1 VSPLASIRNRG
12 ALALFAAG
20 AIGFAAAGALRTASA
35 EAPKTEPAK
44 AEAPK
49 GVFFPETFTLS
60 NGLQVVVITNRRAP
74 VVLHMMWYKVGAADE
89 PPGKSGIAH
98 FLEHL
103 MFKGT
108 KSLGP
113 GMFSKIVAN
122 NGGQENALTSSD
134 YTAYYQNVAKD
145 RLETVMKI
153 EADRMQNL
161 SLSDGEVTA
170 ERKVILEERRQR
182 VDNSPRS
189 ILWEQANAALYMNH
203 PYRIPV
209 IGWEHE
215 MKGLTTADAMAFYR
229 RWYAPNNAVLVVA
242 GDVTAADVRP
252 LAEKYYGVIPRG
264 DIPARVRP
272 DEPPH
277 RHARRVTY
285 KDSRVNQPN
294 WTRFFIA
301 PSYNRGETKH
311 AYALQVLSEIL
322 GSGATSRLYQE
333 LVVKQKI
340 AASAGSGYSGSNYD
354 YSNFYVYATPT
365 AGTSWE
371 TLEKAVEAEIA
382 KLVESGV
389 TADEVARAKQVLI
402 DRASFARDNLR
413 TGVMSFGVALATG
426 RTAADV
432 EAWPENIAKVTA
444 DDINAAARHVL
455 KDTGSVTALLLGLDK
470 KNEPRKATAT
480 PGGEPMDG
488 PDDDGPDAP
497 PGAPGAREPN

>member
-1 VSPLASIRNRG
+1 MSPLAAIRKRGSFALLAG
-12 ALALFAAG
+12 ALLGLFAAG
-20 AIGFAAAGALRTASA
+20 LPRPAA
-35 EAPKTEPAK
+35 

-49 GVFFPETFTLS
+49 GVFFPESFTLA

-108 KSLGP
+108 KTLGP

-134 YTAYYQNVAKD
+134 YTAYYQNVARD

-153 EADRMQNL
+153 EADRMTNL
-161 SLSDGEVTA
+161 ALSDSEVEA

-189 ILWEQANAALYMNH
+189 ILWEQANAALYLNH
-203 PYRIPV
+203 PYRIPT

-252 LAEKYYGVIPRG
+252 LAEKFYGVIPRATLP
-264 DIPARVRP
+264 DRARP
-272 DEPPH
+272 QEPPH
-277 RHARRVTY
+277 RHARRVIY
-285 KDSRVNQPN
+285 KDARVNQAN
-294 WTRFFIA
+294 WSRFFLA

-311 AYALQVLSEIL
+311 IFALQVL
-322 GSGATSRLYQE
+322 
-333 LVVKQKI
+333 
-340 AASAGSGYSGSNYD
+340 
-354 YSNFYVYATPT
+354 
-365 AGTSWE
+365 
-371 TLEKAVEAEIA
+371 
-382 KLVESGV
+382 
-389 TADEVARAKQVLI
+389 
-402 DRASFARDNLR
+402 
-413 TGVMSFGVALATG
+413 
-426 RTAADV
+426 
-432 EAWPENIAKVTA
+432 
-444 DDINAAARHVL
+444 
-455 KDTGSVTALLLGLDK
+455 
-470 KNEPRKATAT
+470 PRISDST
-480 PGGEPMDG
+480 
-488 PDDDGPDAP
+488 
-497 PGAPGAREPN
+497 